1 MYKYDYGINKGV
13 GPEGRK
19 RGHQGLLK
27 FGGCFASRRSAEAAM
42 DFGEEII
49 NIENTIMKFFKDT
62 TKKIKDIGW

>member
-42 DFGEEII
+42 DFGANII
-49 NIENTIMKFFKDT
+49 GMI
-62 TKKIKDIGW
+62 